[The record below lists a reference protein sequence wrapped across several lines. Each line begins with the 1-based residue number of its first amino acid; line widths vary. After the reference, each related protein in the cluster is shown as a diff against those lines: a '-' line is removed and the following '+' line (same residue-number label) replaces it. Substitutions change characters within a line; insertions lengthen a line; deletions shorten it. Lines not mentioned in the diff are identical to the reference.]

1 MITRLVGWLSST
13 SSRRGKSGAI
23 MLTIEPGTEIGMRSH
38 PTLQTERLVL
48 REFELEDAPDVRR
61 LAGEPE
67 IARMTLLIPH
77 PYEEGMAEAWISS
90 QRPAYEAGEHVN
102 FAVTLRGEGTLVG
115 SITLGLNPR
124 DDNGELGYWIGVP
137 YWGRGYCTEAAREVV
152 RYGFEDLGLHRI
164 HASHFGSN
172 PASGR
177 VMQKIGMSYEGT
189 RREHYKKWGEY
200 EDRVDYGLLAGEYLD
215 ATSLPRRK

>member
-1 MITRLVGWLSST
+1 
-13 SSRRGKSGAI
+13 
-23 MLTIEPGTEIGMRSH
+23 MRSH
-38 PTLQTERLVL
+38 PTLQTERLIL
-48 REFELEDAPDVRR
+48 REFALEDAPDVRR

-67 IARMTLLIPH
+67 IARTTLLIPH
-77 PYEEGMAEAWISS
+77 PYEDGMAEAWISS

-189 RREHYKKWGEY
+189 RREHYKKWGEH
-200 EDRVDYGLLAGEYLD
+200 EDRVDYGLLASEYLD
-215 ATSLPRRK
+215 AIARQRQG